1 MDPNIYMETWYMAD
15 VVLQQLIIHM
25 EKIKVE
31 EKTTQLLKQNQEK
44 NLWDKDGEE
53 FVKTLPGKEWK
64 IQL

>member
-44 NLWDKDGEE
+44 NL
-53 FVKTLPGKEWK
+53 
-64 IQL
+64 